1 MARTHGMVEHDG
13 EKMASANGAG
23 RTHARRA
30 LFMGVVLAALS
41 LSLALAGALHAAPGG
56 AAPSAGM
63 APKAEKVDVAIA
75 PYEIVYDIQLK
86 DVSDRSGILMASG
99 ELISKLEGGACE
111 GWTSTSRMKV
121 RFVIQRQGARETESR
136 VSSWE
141 SDDGNQYHSVIERYL
156 NDVLMETIRTSAS
169 RPRAGVPF
177 VLRMMEPEKRTFTL
191 PPRTLFPTAAL
202 KRLLRAARAGK
213 GSLSLL
219 VYEGDKEAAPQHVVA
234 IIGKRQPPRPTAA
247 SAGGTEARA
256 GGDKGGKALAALR
269 QKPYWPVALAYYG
282 TEGADGGGRPTAKND
297 KASEREAEERRF
309 GLPEYEVHFRLYD
322 NGVAGNALLV
332 YPDYVLK
339 AEAKSLRMLPAPACE

>member
-1 MARTHGMVEHDG
+1 MVRTHRMIEHGG
-13 EKMASANGAG
+13 EKTASANGVR
-23 RTHARRA
+23 RTHGGRA
-30 LFMGVVLAALS
+30 FFMGVVLAAAS
-41 LSLALAGALHAAPGG
+41 LSLALTGVLHAAPGG

-63 APKAEKVDVAIA
+63 APTKANTADVAIA

-169 RPRAGVPF
+169 RPRAGAPF

-191 PPRTLFPTAAL
+191 PSRTLFPTAAL

-213 GSLSLL
+213 GNLSLL

-247 SAGGTEARA
+247 SAGGSEALA
-256 GGDKGGKALAALR
+256 GSEKGRKALAALR

-282 TEGADGGGRPTAKND
+282 AEAAAGGQPTAKND
-297 KASEREAEERRF
+297 KASGRETEERRF

-339 AEAKSLRMLPAPACE
+339 AQAKSLRMLPAPACE